1 LPAVPGL
8 ISITPPSPSD
18 FWGLRH
24 EVQSVSDVR
33 RTDPRSR
40 NTGSPED
47 ITFSFQVILN
57 KIEPS
62 VFNCAFNLFAKDNV
76 RSALLNEFEPCWPE
90 VALVGNAFTGASD
103 AEGLA
108 RTTTRPNRSII

>member
-1 LPAVPGL
+1 M
-8 ISITPPSPSD
+8 TPPSPSD
-18 FWGLRH
+18 LWGLRH
-24 EVQSVSDVR
+24 EVQSVSDMR
-33 RTDPRSR
+33 RTDARSR
-40 NTGSPED
+40 DTDSPEAV
-47 ITFSFQVILN
+47 TFSLHVMLN

-76 RSALLNEFEPCWPE
+76 RSALLNKFEPCWPE
-90 VALVGNAFTGASD
+90 VALVVCSFSVAGN

>member
-1 LPAVPGL
+1 M
-8 ISITPPSPSD
+8 TPPSPSD
-18 FWGLRH
+18 LWGLRH
-24 EVQSVSDVR
+24 EVQSVSEVR

-40 NTGSPED
+40 NTDSPEA
-47 ITFSFQVILN
+47 IAFSLQVILN

-76 RSALLNEFEPCWPE
+76 RSALLNKFEPCGPK
-90 VALVGNAFTGASD
+90 VALVGNAFTGASN

>member
-1 LPAVPGL
+1 M
-8 ISITPPSPSD
+8 TPPSPSD
-18 FWGLRH
+18 LWGLRH
-24 EVQSVSDVR
+24 EVQSVSEVR

-40 NTGSPED
+40 NTDSPEAV
-47 ITFSFQVILN
+47 TFSLQVILN

-62 VFNCAFNLFAKDNV
+62 VFNCCFNLFAKDNV
-76 RSALLNEFEPCWPE
+76 RSALLNKFEPCWPE
-90 VALVGNAFTGASD
+90 VALVGNAFTGACD